1 MPHDPQGAS
10 KPFNPVRGRRSIR
23 LKGYDYS
30 QPGAYFVTLCV
41 RKGECT
47 LGDVSNGEVVLSDL
61 GQIAHGFWARVPT
74 HFPNVS
80 IDTFVVMPNHVH
92 AIVVIHD
99 PDRGEGGGRDA
110 VTSPLRRPTLGQIVA
125 YYKYQTTKQ
134 INQIRDTPGMPFWQR
149 NYYEH
154 IVRNDRALTA
164 IRIYIAQNPHRW
176 ELDRDHPANTGDRR

>member
-1 MPHDPQGAS
+1 MPHDPWGAS
-10 KPFNPVRGRRSIR
+10 KPFNPARGRRSIR

-41 RKGECT
+41 RDRECA
-47 LGDVSNGEVVLSDL
+47 LGDVSDGEVMLSDF
-61 GQIAHGFWARVPT
+61 GQIARDFWSQVPA

-80 IDTFVVMPNHVH
+80 IDTFIVMPNHVH

-99 PDRGEGGGRDA
+99 PDRCTGRGE

-134 INQIRDTPGMPFWQR
+134 LNRIRDTPSTPFWQR
-149 NYYEH
+149 NYYER
-154 IVRNDRALTA
+154 IVRNDRELTA
-164 IRIYIAQNPHRW
+164 IRVYIAQNPRKW
-176 ELDRDHPANTGDRR
+176 ESDRDHPANG